1 MKIEVIAQ
9 SRALQGSGASR
20 RLRRAGKVPGIV
32 YGGNTPA
39 VAIELDH
46 NNLYHALRNEAFHSS
61 ILDLVIDGKA
71 EKVLLR
77 ATQWHAYKPQVHHI
91 DFQRVAADQKL
102 HMNVPLHFVNA
113 DVAPGV
119 KMGGGIVNHVLT
131 EVEVSCLPG
140 DLPEF
145 IEVDLSKLD
154 AGSAIHLSELKLPKG
169 VELVAKAGDLAVA
182 AIAAVRGGGSA
193 E

>member
-20 RLRRAGKVPGIV
+20 RLRRAGKVPAIV

-46 NNLYHALRNEAFHSS
+46 NNLFHALRNEAFHSS
-61 ILDLVIDGKA
+61 ILDLVIDGKS

-77 ATQWHAYKPQVHHI
+77 ATQWHAYKQQVHHV

-113 DVAPGV
+113 DIAPGV

-145 IEVDLSKLD
+145 IEVDLAKLD
-154 AGSAIHLSELKLPKG
+154 AGNAIHLSELKLPKG
-169 VELVAKAGDLAVA
+169 VELVAKAEDLAVA
-182 AIAAVRGGGSA
+182 AIAAVRGSTAA